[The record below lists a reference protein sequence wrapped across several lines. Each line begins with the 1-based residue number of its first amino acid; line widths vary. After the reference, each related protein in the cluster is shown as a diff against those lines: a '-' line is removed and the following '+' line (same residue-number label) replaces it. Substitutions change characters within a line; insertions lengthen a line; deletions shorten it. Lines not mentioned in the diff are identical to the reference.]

1 MMLRN
6 VADMQRVVRKPLAHR
21 DGDRGS
27 VALTDGRLGG
37 NWVDGHED
45 TINDQRG

>member
-6 VADMQRVVRKPLAHR
+6 VADTQRAVRKPAGHR

-37 NWVDGHED
+37 NCVDGHED
-45 TINDQRG
+45 TINDQQG